1 MKTHHY
7 IRGNTGKIIAQCHGG
22 APPGAP
28 TGALIRYCTDGITV
42 HNGTTYTTRTP
53 MREVA
58 GLPLLA
64 QGADKV
70 YRTVA
75 QPKGATV

>member
-7 IRGNTGKIIAQCHGG
+7 IRGNTGEVVAQYHGG
-22 APPGAP
+22 AL
-28 TGALIRYCTDGITV
+28 TGALIRYCTDGIAV

-64 QGADKV
+64 QGADRV
-70 YRTVA
+70 YRIAA
-75 QPKGATV
+75 QPEGTTA

>member
-22 APPGAP
+22 AP
-28 TGALIRYCTDGITV
+28 TGALIRYCTDGATV

-58 GLPLLA
+58 GLPVLT
-64 QGADKV
+64 QGTDGV
-70 YRTVA
+70 YRTAA